1 MYSIILYKI
10 CTIYTAEDGCIILLL
25 LLEDCRDRSYLH
37 SRFVEVTVVVS
48 PNLRIAVIYQE
59 VFLDMSEL
67 GDLDPL
73 FY

>member
-1 MYSIILYKI
+1 MYYII
-10 CTIYTAEDGCIILLL
+10 IIIIM
-25 LLEDCRDRSYLH
+25 DCKDRSYLH

>member
-1 MYSIILYKI
+1 MDVLYYY
-10 CTIYTAEDGCIILLL
+10 CEDY
-25 LLEDCRDRSYLH
+25 RDRSYLH